1 MEQTTH
7 FEVFKALLQ
16 QLIKQ
21 HTTESTVTT
30 TKFLRSVI
38 TDAHALR
45 VAFTNTVGNNE
56 VTITIVASQGS
67 VVSQT
72 PVRIDQKWWYPF
84 TTSIADVM
92 SDFTFHTD
100 EDAGPLTF
108 DQLLHLNPWFTVRPV
123 DLTYCHEGIC
133 LGTHMTGSDF
143 KARRMITVK
152 PIPKQDE

>member
-7 FEVFKALLQ
+7 FEVFKMLLQ
-16 QLIKQ
+16 RLIDQ
-21 HTTESTVTT
+21 HPTESATT
-30 TKFLRSVI
+30 TKFLRGVI
-38 TDAHALR
+38 TNAHALR
-45 VAFTNTVGNNE
+45 VAFTNAVGNTE
-56 VTITIVASQGS
+56 LTITIIASQGS

-72 PVRIDQKWWYPF
+72 PVRIDQRWWYPF
-84 TTSIADVM
+84 TTSIADAM

>member
-1 MEQTTH
+1 MTQAPH
-7 FEVFKALLQ
+7 FEVFKMLLQ
-16 QLIKQ
+16 RLIDQ
-21 HTTESTVTT
+21 HTTESAAT

-45 VAFTNTVGNNE
+45 VDFTNAVGNKE
-56 VTITIVASQGS
+56 VTITIVASHGS

-72 PVRIDQKWWYPF
+72 PVRIDQRWWYAF
-84 TTSIADVM
+84 TTSIADAM

-108 DQLLHLNPWFTVRPV
+108 DQLLHLNPWFTVMPG
-123 DLTYCHEGIC
+123 DLTYCHEGVC